1 MSQPTPAIGIYTDS
15 SGTYYEA
22 TRQGKPPQWYLK
34 KLRNCHGVAYMPI
47 PPWPHESFPR
57 DVKNQVFRL
66 LTTPS

>member
-15 SGTYYEA
+15 CGTYYEA

-34 KLRNCHGVAYMPI
+34 KLRNRHGIESAATA
-47 PPWPHESFPR
+47 PWPHESFPK
-57 DVKNQVFRL
+57 DVQNQVFRL